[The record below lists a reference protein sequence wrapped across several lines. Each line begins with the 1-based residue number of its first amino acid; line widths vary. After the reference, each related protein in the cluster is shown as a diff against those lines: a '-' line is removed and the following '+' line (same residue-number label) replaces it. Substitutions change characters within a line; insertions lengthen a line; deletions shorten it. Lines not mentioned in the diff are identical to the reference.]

1 MTAAARRV
9 ARAARQEDD
18 EDCRL
23 VPLTTPSRGDRSPVA
38 PDATRVREQ
47 LLFPGF
53 FRLLRLEDVPDRPWE
68 GPIPYFSW
76 EDVDSIAPLGT
87 EGTAFRL
94 EFPAR
99 RGPRSSPAA
108 SSGWCGGRTSRARAH
123 LREVGAYVVSH
134 LCGLAVVPPTV
145 LARVEIEPDYWP
157 LGALQSWVDGEAR
170 DLPEEQLAAMAALDY
185 LVGNTDRHRG
195 NFLVDRSG
203 QPWGIDHTASFP
215 CLAVGARD
223 AYRGAGRGAYENRAA
238 EQAWEG
244 TPLPDEVTG
253 ALRRADAD
261 DLWRAILDL
270 RLETD
275 AAEGV
280 KRRLLYLQERGCIP
294 PFARSAAQ
302 ELWQTVRGMVAPT
315 RW

>member
-1 MTAAARRV
+1 
-9 ARAARQEDD
+9 
-18 EDCRL
+18 
-23 VPLTTPSRGDRSPVA
+23 VPPTTPSRGDQSLVA
-38 PDATRVREQ
+38 LDATRLRERR
-47 LLFPGF
+47 LFPGF

-76 EDVDSIAPLGT
+76 EDVDNIAPLGT
-87 EGTAFRL
+87 EGTTFRL
-94 EFPAR
+94 EFPGGVRAAFK
-99 RGPRSSPAA
+99 PRSKQRLVRRPYIP
-108 SSGWCGGRTSRARAH
+108 RARAH

-157 LGALQSWVDGEAR
+157 LGALQAWVDGAAR
-170 DLPEEQLAAMAALDY
+170 DLPEEQLAAMAVLDY
-185 LVGNTDRHRG
+185 LIGNTDRHRG

-203 QPWGIDHTASFP
+203 HPWGIDHTASFP
-215 CLAVGARD
+215 CLPVGARN

-238 EQAWEG
+238 EQVWEG
-244 TPLPDEVTG
+244 KPLPDAIAR

-261 DLWRAILDL
+261 DLWRAVLDL

-275 AAEGV
+275 AAEGFR
-280 KRRLLYLQERGCIP
+280 RRLRCLQEHGHIP
-294 PFARSAAQ
+294 PFARSVAQ
-302 ELWQTVRGMVAPT
+302 ELWQTLRGLVAPT

>member
-9 ARAARQEDD
+9 AQAATQE

-23 VPLTTPSRGDRSPVA
+23 VPPTTPSRGDQSLLA
-38 PDATRVREQ
+38 PDATLARERR
-47 LLFPGF
+47 LFPGF

-94 EFPAR
+94 DFPGGVRAAFK
-99 RGPRSSPAA
+99 PRSKQRLVRRPYIP
-108 SSGWCGGRTSRARAH
+108 RARAH

-157 LGALQSWVDGEAR
+157 LGALQAWVDGEAG

-185 LVGNTDRHRG
+185 LIGNTDRHRG
-195 NFLVDRSG
+195 NYLVDRSG
-203 QPWGIDHTASFP
+203 HPWGIDHTASFP

-238 EQAWEG
+238 EQTWEG
-244 TPLPDEVTG
+244 KPLPDEVTG

-280 KRRLLYLQERGCIP
+280 KRRLRYLQEHGRIP
-294 PFARSAAQ
+294 PFARSAAR
-302 ELWQTVRGMVAPT
+302 ELWQTLRGMVAPT